1 MGFFDVVNVCGLLF
15 AIILLAPHIVY
26 AKTHNYDMS
35 VFDNRG
41 MLLLE
46 RIGKYCS
53 LFLMSFHIGILDKG
67 FTSPVMQ
74 KFWFIFSAVMSAAY
88 IAVWILFF
96 KKEGRVL
103 AYVLTVLPAVVFM
116 LSGLLQVNTL
126 LLTFGVVFF
135 IGQLYLTSKYC
146 KKN

>member
-88 IAVWILFF
+88 IAAWILFF

-103 AYVLTVLPAVVFM
+103 AYMLTVLPAVVFM

-135 IGQLYLTSKYC
+135 IGQIYLTSKYC

>member
-103 AYVLTVLPAVVFM
+103 AYMLTVLPAVVFM

-135 IGQLYLTSKYC
+135 IGQLYLTSKCC

>member
-67 FTSPVMQ
+67 FTSSVMQ

-103 AYVLTVLPAVVFM
+103 AYMLTVLPAVVFM

-135 IGQLYLTSKYC
+135 IGQIYLTSKYC

>member
-74 KFWFIFSAVMSAAY
+74 KFWFIFAAIMSAAY
-88 IAVWILFF
+88 IVAWILFF

-103 AYVLTVLPAVVFM
+103 AYMLTVLSAVVFM

>member
-103 AYVLTVLPAVVFM
+103 AYVLTILPAVVFM

-135 IGQLYLTSKYC
+135 IGQIYLTSKYC

>member
-103 AYVLTVLPAVVFM
+103 AYMLTVLPAVVFM

-135 IGQLYLTSKYC
+135 IGQIYLTSKYC

>member
-74 KFWFIFSAVMSAAY
+74 KFWFIFAAVMSAAY

>member
-1 MGFFDVVNVCGLLF
+1 MGFFDVVNVYGLLF
-15 AIILLAPHIVY
+15 AVILIVPHIVY
-26 AKTHNYDMS
+26 AKTHNYDLS

-53 LFLMSFHIGILDKG
+53 LFLMAFHIGILDNG

-74 KFWFIFSAVMSAAY
+74 KFWFIFTAIMSAAY

-96 KKEGRVL
+96 RKERRVL
-103 AYVLTVLPAVVFM
+103 AYILTVLSAVIFM

-126 LLTFGVVFF
+126 LLTFGIIFLV
-135 IGQLYLTSKYC
+135 GQLYLTSKYY
-146 KKN
+146 KNK

>member
-88 IAVWILFF
+88 IAAWILFF

-135 IGQLYLTSKYC
+135 IGQIYLTSKYC

>member
-135 IGQLYLTSKYC
+135 IGQIYLTSKYC

>member
-103 AYVLTVLPAVVFM
+103 AYMLTVLPAVVFM